1 MTGPDPGS
9 FRDPWSRVHVV
20 DGEILR
26 GLSAEGLAEFEAV
39 AATDLLDR
47 AVDDGLVVGTE
58 RLPDGSHALHDRWD
72 AVLRHER
79 LATISYPYE
88 WSFEMLRDAALT
100 HLEVSRRAVAA
111 GFSTKDASSFNI
123 SFDGIRPVF
132 IDIGSFERPDRRRPW
147 SGYLQFCELF
157 LNPLVLQSQADI
169 AYHAWLRGAVGGIAA
184 ADVCSAVPLRRR
196 LFGGLGV
203 HVTNLARTQR
213 KQQAAEAADPNA
225 AVRTAGFAPKLVAAQ
240 IDSLEKTVR
249 GLTWKA
255 QRSVWSDY
263 SDRSHYGTE
272 LPQKERFV
280 QEAVRAVDATE
291 VVDLGANDGHFSLLA
306 AEAGA
311 DRVIAVDFDHLVIDR
326 LYRHLRDTGETRI
339 LPLVQDLMNP
349 SAGAGWRGR
358 ERTPFQSR
366 VNPDLV
372 LCLAVVHHLAITDTV
387 PFSEIIGFLRDFDAP
402 MVVEFPH
409 HDDPMVR
416 RLLSRKRPGLFDH
429 YRRDLWE
436 EALAEHFEVV
446 EQLGLETRTLYRV
459 TPRTV

>member
-1 MTGPDPGS
+1 MISPDPGS
-9 FRDPWSRVHVV
+9 FRDPWSRVHLIDDEV
-20 DGEILR
+20 LR
-26 GLSAEGLAEFEAV
+26 GLSAEGLADYDAV
-39 AATDLLDR
+39 AASGLLDR
-47 AVDDGLVVGTE
+47 AIDDGLVVGTE
-58 RLPDGSHALHDRWD
+58 LLPAGSHQLHDDWQ

-79 LATISYPYE
+79 LSPITYPYE
-88 WSFEMLRDAALT
+88 WSFEMLRDAALA

-123 SFDGIRPVF
+123 TFDGIRPVF

-147 SGYLQFCELF
+147 SGYRQFCELF
-157 LNPLVLQSQADI
+157 LNPLVLQAQADI
-169 AYHAWLRGAVGGIAA
+169 AYHPWLRGAVGGISAG
-184 ADVCSAVPLRRR
+184 DVTNAVPLRRR

-213 KQQAAEAADPNA
+213 KQQAAEAADPTA
-225 AVRTAGFAPKLVAAQ
+225 TVRTAGFAPKLVAAQ
-240 IDSLEKTVR
+240 IDSLDKTVR
-249 GLTWKA
+249 GLSWKA

-272 LPQKERFV
+272 LPAKEQFV
-280 QEAVRAVDATE
+280 QEAVRTHRASQ

-311 DRVIAVDFDHLVIDR
+311 DSVIAVDFDHLVIDR
-326 LYRHLRDTGETRI
+326 LYRHLRDTGETRV

-358 ERTPFQSR
+358 ERSSFQSR
-366 VNPDLV
+366 VRPDLV

-409 HDDPMVR
+409 ADDPMVQ
-416 RLLSRKRPGLFDH
+416 RLLSRKRAGLFDH
-429 YRRDLWE
+429 YRRDRWE
-436 EALAEHFEVV
+436 EALSERFETAE
-446 EQLGLETRTLYRV
+446 QIDLETRTLYRV
-459 TPRTV
+459 TPRPV